1 MLSSKLWIVR
11 ICIAVSVLVMFTL
24 STHVWEWCIRITN
37 MRMSTHWELIFLYL
51 LLYAISGMLLGLRAE
66 VFLNFRNVRFKPFNF
81 IILGIIPIVYL
92 VLFVGATAGYWS
104 YRILLYSR
112 YTNLF
117 VIFSSIWLGVAAG
130 KAFYIC
136 E

>member
-1 MLSSKLWIVR
+1 MLNISTRVYERWL
-11 ICIAVSVLVMFTL
+11 LVVQL
-24 STHVWEWCIRITN
+24 E
-37 MRMSTHWELIFLYL
+37 MSMHWELVFLYVL
-51 LLYAISGMLLGLRAE
+51 LSAISGMLLGIRAE

-92 VLFVGATAGYWS
+92 VLFAVASAGYWS
-104 YRILLYSR
+104 RSF
-112 YTNLF
+112 LF
-117 VIFSSIWLGVAAG
+117 FSPRMYYFGVIVSSIWLGVAVG